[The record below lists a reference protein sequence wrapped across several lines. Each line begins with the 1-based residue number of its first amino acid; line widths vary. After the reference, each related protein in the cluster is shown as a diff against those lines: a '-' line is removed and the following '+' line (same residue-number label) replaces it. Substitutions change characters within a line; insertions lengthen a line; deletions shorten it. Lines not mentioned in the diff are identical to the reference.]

1 MDSMEECDGVG
12 YDEGIIGQG
21 FVPIVWDLVCIAEV
35 ASARHVERWSTEIGS
50 SLLQKEQFSGWR
62 CETR

>member
-1 MDSMEECDGVG
+1 MLGCWICGEE
-12 YDEGIIGQG
+12 IIGQD
-21 FVPIVWDLVCIAEV
+21 FAPIVWDLVRVAEAGDCGV
-35 ASARHVERWSTEIGS
+35 CGKGSTKMGF